1 MLYNGLACIVLAM
14 KRRQFSQH
22 STYVLVAS
30 ISLKSLVMVL
40 KVAPYKFRSVSRK
53 FCPRA
58 RLVVLHATCVVDVA
72 RVAGFWKL
80 RRDIHARAFVGLSAG
95 RARKLKSWF
104 LWRHIDKN
112 KRIFLVFPSVKFF
125 KTSHTFL

>member
-30 ISLKSLVMVL
+30 ISLKSQVMVL

-53 FCPRA
+53 FCPLA
-58 RLVVLHATCVVDVA
+58 RLAVLHATCVVDVA
-72 RVAGFWKL
+72 RMAGFLKL
-80 RRDIHARAFVGLSAG
+80 HRDCRLVARG
-95 RARKLKSWF
+95 K
-104 LWRHIDKN
+104 
-112 KRIFLVFPSVKFF
+112 
-125 KTSHTFL
+125 